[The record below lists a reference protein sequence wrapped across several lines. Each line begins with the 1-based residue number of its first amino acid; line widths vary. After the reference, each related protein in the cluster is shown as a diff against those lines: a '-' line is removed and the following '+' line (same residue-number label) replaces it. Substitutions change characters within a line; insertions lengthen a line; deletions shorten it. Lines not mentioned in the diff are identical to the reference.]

1 MSDGSFLASSDQA
14 VIDAVL
20 TGLRADANLQ
30 GALGYPVRL
39 FDGET
44 DAPIYPYAVLER
56 HESSAADTV
65 TKRGL
70 EHSLHFA
77 TYVRHGGVEATKTIL
92 GVLRGAVEA
101 LTLDAPGQRIVFV
114 LPSYC
119 DVLRTKS
126 SLVLRGVLRVRLY
139 TEEV

>member
-1 MSDGSFLASSDQA
+1 MSDGRFLARSDQA
-14 VIDAVL
+14 VIGAVL

-30 GALGYPVRL
+30 AALGDPVRL
-39 FDGET
+39 YDGET
-44 DAPIYPYAVLER
+44 DVPIYPYAVLER

-77 TYVRHGGVEATKTIL
+77 AYVRHGGVEATKALL
-92 GVLRGAVEA
+92 GVFRGAVEA
-101 LTLDAPGQRIVFV
+101 LMLDLPGQQIVFV
-114 LPSYC
+114 LPTYC

-126 SLVLRGVLRVRLY
+126 PLVSRGLLRVRLY